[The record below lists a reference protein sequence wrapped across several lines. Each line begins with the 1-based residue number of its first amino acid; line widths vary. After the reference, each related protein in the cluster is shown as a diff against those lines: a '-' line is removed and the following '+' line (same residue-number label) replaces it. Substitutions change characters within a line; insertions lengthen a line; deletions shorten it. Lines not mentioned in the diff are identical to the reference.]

1 VKVETTSLFPESASG
16 AHPSPPGA
24 AATGEFVTIIEDA
37 GPQPPAGAQ
46 GAPPWKV
53 LIVDDEVEV
62 HHATVFALADLCVD
76 GRAIGFLHAYSG
88 RDARALLAE
97 HPDVAVVLLDVVMET
112 EDAGLRLVRH
122 VRETLGMRATRI
134 VLRTGQPGYAPEM
147 QVIQAYDINDYRTK
161 AELTRTRLAT
171 TITTAIRSFEQVHT
185 IEAARVGIEELLD
198 AGAELFGVRTL
209 ESFCEMVL
217 ARIATLLGG
226 GPDGAVFVSPPDSAP
241 GLGERG
247 MVAIVANAGC
257 AALLGRALED
267 VEDRVL
273 VSMVRRCA
281 LTGDRIDAD
290 GRTALRLRGH
300 AGHDA
305 VVIVGRAGP
314 LSAVQARMVALF
326 CANASVGLEN
336 VLLFQRLHASA
347 YFDALTGLPNRA
359 RFIDLIDERIARG
372 RPGWVVAI
380 VDVDHFAEANDG
392 LGHENGDRLLDSI
405 GARLRGALDPAVTV
419 ARVSGDAFGLFGTEQ
434 ALDPARVLSLF
445 SRPFQVDGYELQVS
459 ASLGLVRL
467 GETVGT
473 GLDALKNANLGLRH
487 AKGHA
492 RGRFHWYTPA
502 MDAQTRERVRIAHEL
517 RHAIESRELS
527 LYYQPQIHLATGHVV
542 GAEALLRW
550 TTRDGRSI
558 PPDKFIPVA
567 EYSGLIRPIGEWV
580 LRSACRQLSE
590 WNARGLADFRVAVN
604 VSMDQFRAEG
614 FPELVESVVREFGV
628 RPADIELEITESM
641 AMEEVA
647 FIVET
652 LRRLKEIGV
661 AVAIDDFGTGF
672 SSLGHL
678 QRMSVDRL
686 KIDRRFVGELTDLGG
701 RSSIPE
707 MIVKLGHSLGLTVI
721 AEGVETEQHAQAL
734 LALGCDE
741 CQGYLYARP
750 ADVQSF
756 EHWLARRGRLA

>member
-1 VKVETTSLFPESASG
+1 MKVEIPSQPPESASG
-16 AHPSPPGA
+16 ASPSPPGEA
-24 AATGEFVTIIEDA
+24 ETGEFVTIIEDA
-37 GPQPPAGAQ
+37 GPQPPAAAQ
-46 GAPPWKV
+46 APPPWKV
-53 LIVDDEVEV
+53 LVVDDEVEV

-76 GRAIGFLHAYSG
+76 GRAVCFLHAYSG
-88 RDARALLAE
+88 RDARAQLAE

-185 IEAARVGIEELLD
+185 IEAARMGIEELLD

-209 ESFCEMVL
+209 ESFCELVL
-217 ARIATLLGG
+217 ARVATLLGG
-226 GPDGAVFVSPPDSAP
+226 GPDGVVFVSPPDSAP

-247 MVAIVANAGC
+247 MVAIAAG
-257 AALLGRALED
+257 AGWAPLLGRALED
-267 VEDRVL
+267 VEDRAL

-281 LTGDRIDAD
+281 LAGERIDAD

-305 VVIVGRAGP
+305 VVVVGNAGAP
-314 LSAVQARMVALF
+314 TAVQARMVALF

-372 RPGWVVAI
+372 RPGWVVAN

-405 GARLRGALDPAVTV
+405 GARLRGALDPSVTV
-419 ARVSGDAFGLFGTEQ
+419 ARVSGDAFGLFGTED
-434 ALDPARVLSLF
+434 ALDPARVLALF
-445 SRPFQVDGYELQVS
+445 ARPFQVDDYELQVS

-487 AKGHA
+487 AKGRA
-492 RGRFHWYTPA
+492 RGRFHWYTPS
-502 MDAQTRERVRIAHEL
+502 MDARTRERVRIAHEL
-517 RHAIESRELS
+517 RHAIEARELS
-527 LYYQPQIHLATGHVV
+527 LYYQPQIQLATGHVV

-590 WNARGLADFRVAVN
+590 WNARGLAGFRVAVN

-641 AMEEVA
+641 AMDEVA
-647 FIVET
+647 FVVET
-652 LRRLKEIGV
+652 LRRLKQIGV

-686 KIDRRFVGELTDLGG
+686 KIDRRFVGELTGLGG

-734 LALGCDE
+734 RALGCDE

-750 ADVQSF
+750 ADVGSF
-756 EHWLARRGRLA
+756 EHWLAGRGRLA